1 MTEPLARD
9 RRPRP
14 AHADD
19 LGELRAAAFAL
30 LARGVADRR
39 SPIHTPTLATIG
51 LDGAPRARTLV
62 LRGFDPDGRRLRLH
76 SDRRTC
82 KFGELAADPRCA
94 VHAYDAAAQVQIRV
108 EGTASLHTDD
118 DVAEAAWQASRPFS
132 RIIYAIAPAPGTRVA
147 LPPPAPQDDTTGRPH
162 FATIE
167 VKIHSLEWLWL
178 AAEGHRRARIEW
190 TGTEEHATW
199 LVP

>member
-1 MTEPLARD
+1 MTD

-14 AHADD
+14 PHADD
-19 LGELRAAAFAL
+19 LAELRAAAFAL

-39 SPIHTPTLATIG
+39 SPMHTPTLASIG

-62 LRGFDPDGRRLRLH
+62 LRGFDAATRRLRLH
-76 SDRRTC
+76 SDRRAGKC
-82 KFGELAADPRCA
+82 AELAADPRCA
-94 VHAYDAAAQVQIRV
+94 LHAYDAAAQVQIRV
-108 EGTASLHTDD
+108 EGTASVHTDD
-118 DVAEAAWQASRPFS
+118 ALAEAAWQASRAFS
-132 RIIYAIAPAPGTRVA
+132 RIIYAIEPAPGTQVA
-147 LPPPAPQDDTTGRPH
+147 APPPAPQDEAAGRPH

-167 VKIHSLEWLWL
+167 VRMHSLEWLWL
-178 AAEGHRRARIEW
+178 AAGGHRRARIDW